1 MQKKFFFIACILIPF
16 ICLAQQYPFVHYSPK
31 DGLVNSRVRKSY
43 QDSKGIMYFMTFGG
57 LSVYDGARFT
67 NYTAQNGLAADMVN
81 DVLEMGDDSVWIACN
96 TGELNYLRHGKIRLF
111 KTTDGFC
118 PTINKLVRCRNG
130 AIYVVAD
137 EGLFRFQHNRFI
149 RLPFFNRRGD
159 DAGKFI
165 VEAVEWNDF
174 LLLLSDNS
182 LSSLGPGNLYFFN
195 KKTEKLD
202 TESEAGFIAALSLS
216 PDNQIYVIQAPGVVQ
231 LIDTTALL
239 GRQVRFL
246 PPPAPYK
253 NLAPE
258 LSFIYFDRKKNCWMF
273 LQHKKLIKID
283 SAGSKKEFSMENGLS
298 SNDFSDIFVDR
309 EGSAWITM
317 HSPGVDKLVNDNIE
331 QYDRFSNS
339 LVSAL
344 YTNEGTDSVF
354 IHSVSGKKLFIVHP
368 QGITGLQLPPAL
380 AVPSGL
386 LVSSGRIYLA
396 DGKKIVTMD
405 DDQKNKGRVIFLDTG
420 QLFVGNIYTDP
431 YQNLLST
438 GSSYITVFRN
448 DTVICRYPISYPTD
462 QIAFDNKNRLWV
474 ASRGNELFVFEIRPG
489 NQKEYLRLL
498 KKYDKG
504 RPHLSAR
511 SLTTDHF
518 NNVWVGTR
526 TDGLYCFRFD
536 EQLNILSTQQ
546 FTIRDGLSD
555 NFITH
560 LNCDRENNIWV
571 STSSGIDKIT
581 YTGNKINIESITRSN
596 NIYEYIVRTQVNKE
610 GVAWSYTAD
619 GNLIKIGKDNR
630 THSFTPSLLITTFKI
645 GNTPAD
651 SLASKASFSYKQNN
665 LSISVAAPSFYDER
679 QIKFS
684 YLLEGS
690 GNDQWSDPSVSSTF
704 NFINLNP
711 GNYILKIK
719 ATFPGN
725 RYPEQTLEYPF
736 VIHPPWWQTLF
747 IRLIAAS
754 LVMSLLI
761 IASRL
766 YYRRK
771 LAKQRIAAEKQQAV
785 EKERT
790 RIATDI
796 HDDLGSGL
804 SRIRYLGEMVKLKS
818 TQQQNI
824 LPDIEKI
831 SAFSDEMVDKM
842 NEIVW
847 ALNEKNDS
855 LEAIISY
862 TRSFAVEYLS
872 NNDLSCKVNLP
883 DQIPYRIIKGET
895 RRNIFLSVKECLHNI
910 VKHSGAREVAISISI
925 NHQLGICIH
934 DNGKGIDWE
943 KLRPFSN
950 GLTNIKKR
958 MREAGGSVDFSNDN
972 GTTVS
977 LSIPL

>member
-1 MQKKFFFIACILIPF
+1 
-16 ICLAQQYPFVHYSPK
+16 K
-31 DGLVNSRVRKSY
+31 DGLVNSRVRKAY

-67 NYTAQNGLAADMVN
+67 NYTAQNGLAADMIN
-81 DVLEMGDDSVWIACN
+81 DIIEMGDDSVWIACN

-118 PTINKLVRCRNG
+118 PTINKLIRCKNG

-182 LSSLGPGNLYFFN
+182 LSSLGPGNFYVFN

-202 TESEAGFIAALSLS
+202 TESEGGYISALSLS
-216 PDNQIYVIQAPGVVQ
+216 PDNQIYIIQAPGVVQ
-231 LIDTTALL
+231 MIDTKALL
-239 GRQVRFL
+239 SQQVRFL

-258 LSFIYFDRKKNCWMF
+258 INYIYFDSKKNCWLV
-273 LQHKKLIKID
+273 LQHKKIIKID
-283 SAGSKKEFSMENGLS
+283 SAGSKKDFSMENGLS
-298 SNDFSDIFVDR
+298 SNDFSDVFVDR

-331 QYDRFSNS
+331 QYDKFSNS
-339 LVSAL
+339 LVNAL
-344 YTNEGTDSVF
+344 YTNERTDTVF
-354 IHSVSGKKLFIVHP
+354 LHSVPGKKIFIVHP
-368 QGITGLQLPPAL
+368 GGITGLQLPPAL
-380 AVPSGL
+380 AVPAGL

-396 DGKKIVTMD
+396 NGRKIVTMD
-405 DDQKNKGRVIFLDTG
+405 DDQKKKARLLYLDTG
-420 QLFVGNIYTDP
+420 QLFVGNLYTDP

-438 GSSYITVFRN
+438 GSSYLTVFRN
-448 DTVICRYPISYPTD
+448 DTLICRYPISYSID
-462 QIAFDNKNRLWV
+462 QVAFDNKNRLWV
-474 ASRGNELFVFEIRPG
+474 ASRGNEFYVLEIQPG
-489 NQKEYLRLL
+489 KQKEYLRLL

-504 RPHLSAR
+504 RPYLSAR

-526 TDGLYCFRFD
+526 TNGLYCFRFD
-536 EQLNILSTQQ
+536 EQLNILSFQQ
-546 FTIRDGLSD
+546 FTIGDGLSD

-581 YTGNKINIESITRSN
+581 YSGNKINIESITRSN
-596 NIYEYIVRTQVNKE
+596 NIYEYIVKTLVNKE

-630 THSFTPSLLITTFKI
+630 TRSFTPSLLITTLKI

-651 SLASKASFSYKQNN
+651 SLARKASFSHKQNS

-679 QIKFS
+679 QIKYS
-684 YLLEGS
+684 YLLQGS
-690 GNDQWSDPSVSSTF
+690 GNDQWSDPSTTSIF

-711 GNYILKIK
+711 GKYVLQIK
-719 ATFPGN
+719 ALFPGN
-725 RYPEQTLEYPF
+725 RYPDKTIDYAFE
-736 VIHPPWWQTLF
+736 IHPPWWQTLLF
-747 IRLIAAS
+747 RLITAS

-818 TQQQNI
+818 SQQQNI

-855 LEAIISY
+855 LDSIISY
-862 TRSFAVEYLS
+862 TRSFAVDYLS
-872 NNDLSCKVNLP
+872 NNDLLCKVNLP
-883 DQIPYRIIKGET
+883 DEIPHHIIKGET
-895 RRNIFLSVKECLHNI
+895 RRNIYLSVKECLHNI
-910 VKHSGAREVAISISI
+910 VKHAEATEVHITISLH
-925 NHQLGICIH
+925 NHVDILIH

-943 KLRPFSN
+943 NLRPFSN
-950 GLTNIKKR
+950 GMMNIRKR
-958 MREAGGSVDFSNDN
+958 MRDAGGSVDFRNED
-972 GTTVS
+972 GTIVA